1 MYRKNRTQKR
11 QLKKKNGYTLVC
23 KIYANWCGHC
33 QELAPK
39 WAILKKGLPKNRFE
53 FIEIEES
60 ESHKRTNFENRI
72 KKQLKV
78 NGYPTIFKIHPNGPI
93 EYYSGERT
101 PEDMKH
107 WVLSS
112 NKKSRKGFRH
122 SRFHRR
128 TQRQPKRWNGF
139 L

>member
-1 MYRKNRTQKR
+1 MRTIVGK
-11 QLKKKNGYTLVC
+11 V
-23 KIYANWCGHC
+23 YANWCGHC

-60 ESHKRTNFENRI
+60 ESNKRSNFENRI

-78 NGYPTIFKIHPNGPI
+78 NGYPTIFKIRPNGPV

-101 PEDMKH
+101 PEDMKR
-107 WVLSS
+107 WALSS
-112 NKKSRKGFRH
+112 NKKSRKEFRR